1 MRSLCI
7 PAAVLAPCSV
17 ALSEP
22 RARVAAGV
30 RSDNVA
36 DDVWVEVQVAQ
47 HVGVHPHIVRL
58 VEVRRPPSPPPAHNR
73 QPANGGKDAQVIR
86 DDETDEIYLVMELMA
101 KALAKGKKL
110 KRDTARQHMR
120 SEPPP
125 CAALS
130 IRRSFSQQRTRRL

>member
-1 MRSLCI
+1 M
-7 PAAVLAPCSV
+7 
-17 ALSEP
+17 
-22 RARVAAGV
+22 
-30 RSDNVA
+30 
-36 DDVWVEVQVAQ
+36 
-47 HVGVHPHIVRL
+47 
-58 VEVRRPPSPPPAHNR
+58 
-73 QPANGGKDAQVIR
+73 IR

-125 CAALS
+125 CPLALS

>member
-1 MRSLCI
+1 ML
-7 PAAVLAPCSV
+7 AAL
-17 ALSEP
+17 
-22 RARVAAGV
+22 AGV

-58 VEVRRPPSPPPAHNR
+58 VEVRRPPSPPPALNR

-110 KRDTARQHMR
+110 KRDTVRQHMR
-120 SEPPP
+120 SGPRPALP
-125 CAALS
+125 SASALVLAAKDAAALS
-130 IRRSFSQQRTRRL
+130 VLGVAETCCVG

>member
-1 MRSLCI
+1 M
-7 PAAVLAPCSV
+7 
-17 ALSEP
+17 
-22 RARVAAGV
+22 
-30 RSDNVA
+30 A

-125 CAALS
+125 CLRPQHSALVLAATDAAALS
-130 IRRSFSQQRTRRL
+130 VLGVAETCCVG

>member
-1 MRSLCI
+1 MCGRNLARI
-7 PAAVLAPCSV
+7 PDFWRKLGC
-17 ALSEP
+17 
-22 RARVAAGV
+22 
-30 RSDNVA
+30 
-36 DDVWVEVQVAQ
+36 QVGRERDQ
-47 HVGVHPHIVRL
+47 L